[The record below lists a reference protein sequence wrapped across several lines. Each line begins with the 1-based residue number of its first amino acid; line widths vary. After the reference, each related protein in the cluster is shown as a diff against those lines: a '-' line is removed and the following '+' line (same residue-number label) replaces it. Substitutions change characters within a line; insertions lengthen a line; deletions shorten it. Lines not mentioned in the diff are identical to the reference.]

1 MSQPDLSK
9 RARRV
14 AALAPVLLAAL
25 VLAACGKVESVTN
38 AVTGT
43 AKPLG
48 AVGYVR
54 MDDLVRR
61 HPLYAELSRLDDDM
75 AALQFKSVGGGGGPT
90 LPPDQLRKE
99 QAAIQAEFA
108 AASKRAQEAL
118 KQKQT
123 EYGKRE
129 AEAISQALGA
139 AGTTAGAP
147 GGAAIG
153 ADIERQLRAQ
163 AQNVSAGAQHNLD
176 TYRREVLAQDTAAL
190 EALRRSLNDSAARS
204 YQTKSGDLQKKE
216 ADYALALA
224 QEDSPERL
232 SLRTKLSNLVLDE
245 TARDDARKQLEALD
259 RKESD
264 ALAAMKNR
272 DGATL
277 AALQKELRDKTT
289 AELGRQADAMRARTV
304 AKINKRELE
313 IRRQLA
319 ATSLGAPAAAGG
331 VAVPRSIS
339 PDMRGKIDALHKK
352 YQDEFNADA
361 KTTIEQFQKTRDA
374 LAQRLARLQGVDTL
388 ALGGSQRQLGTLGK
402 QRHDL
407 YDQIVAQIGREV
419 KLIAARRGVNVVF
432 GDVVAPAGGIDLTA
446 DAEKDI
452 ESLHE

>member
-1 MSQPDLSK
+1 MSQTDSS
-9 RARRV
+9 RRTGR
-14 AALAPVLLAAL
+14 LAGFAPALLAVL
-25 VLAACGKVESVTN
+25 VLAACGKVENATSV
-38 AVTGT
+38 AAGG
-43 AKPLG
+43 KPQG

-61 HPLYAELSRLDDDM
+61 HPLYPELARLDEDM
-75 AALQFKSVGGGGGPT
+75 AALQFKSVSAGGGPT

-99 QAAIQAEFA
+99 QAAIQTDFA

-118 KQKQT
+118 KQKQS

-139 AGTTAGAP
+139 AGSTAGAP

-163 AQNVSAGAQHNLD
+163 AQSVSAGAQRNLD
-176 TYRREVLAQDTAAL
+176 AYRRQVLAQDTTAL
-190 EALRRSLNDSAARS
+190 QALRRSLNDSAARS
-204 YQTKSGDLQKKE
+204 YQAKANELQKKE

-245 TARDDARKQLEALD
+245 AGREEARKQLEALD

-277 AALQKELRDKTT
+277 AALQKELRDRTT
-289 AELGRQADAMRARTV
+289 AELGRQADAMRARTI

-313 IRRQLA
+313 MRRQLA
-319 ATSLGAPAAAGG
+319 ASSLGAPGPAGG
-331 VAVPRSIS
+331 GAIPKSLS

-352 YQDEFNADA
+352 YQDEFDADA
-361 KTTIEQFQKTRDA
+361 KTTIEQFQKTRDV
-374 LAQRLARLQGVDTL
+374 LAQRLARLQGVDTV
-388 ALGGSQRQLGTLGK
+388 AQGGSQRQLGTLEK

-407 YDQIVAQIGREV
+407 YDQILAQIGREV
-419 KLIAARRGVNVVF
+419 KVVAARRGVNVVV

>member
-1 MSQPDLSK
+1 MSQTASSK
-9 RARRV
+9 RARALIAASL
-14 AALAPVLLAAL
+14 AALAIC
-25 VLAACGKVESVTN
+25 ACAKVENSASGV
-38 AVTGT
+38 AGT
-43 AKPLG
+43 TKPQG

-61 HPLYAELSRLDDDM
+61 HPLYAELARLDDDM
-75 AALQFKSVGGGGGPT
+75 AALQFKSVGGESGPS

-99 QAAIQAEFA
+99 QAAIQREFE

-118 KQKQT
+118 KQKQV

-139 AGTTAGAP
+139 TGSTAGAP

-153 ADIERQLRAQ
+153 ADIERQLKAQ
-163 AQNVSAGAQHNLD
+163 TQAVTAGAQRNL
-176 TYRREVLAQDTAAL
+176 EVYKRQVVAQDSSAL
-190 EALRRSLNDSAARS
+190 EALRRSLNDSALRT
-204 YQTKSGDLQKKE
+204 YQAKVSEMQKNE
-216 ADYALALA
+216 ADYALQLA

-245 TARDDARKQLEALD
+245 AAREDARKQLEALD

-264 ALAAMKNR
+264 AMATLKNR

-277 AALQKELRDKTT
+277 AALQKDLRDRS
-289 AELGRQADAMRARTV
+289 AGELSRQADAMKSRTL
-304 AKINKRELE
+304 AKINKREVE
-313 IRRQLA
+313 IRQQLA
-319 ATSLGAPAAAGG
+319 STTLPGPGPAGG
-331 VAVPRSIS
+331 PVVPRNLS
-339 PDMRGKIDALHKK
+339 PDMRGKIDALHKR

-374 LAQRLARLQGVDTL
+374 LAQRLALLQGVDTI
-388 ALGGSQRQLGTLGK
+388 AIGGRQRQLGALEK
-402 QRHDL
+402 QRRDL
-407 YDQIVAQIGREV
+407 YDQIVTQIGREV
-419 KLIAARRGVNVVF
+419 KVIAARRGVNVVF

>member
-1 MSQPDLSK
+1 MSPTASNR
-9 RARRV
+9 RAGRV
-14 AALAPVLLAAL
+14 AALLTVALAAL
-25 VLAACGKVESVTN
+25 ASSACGKVESVTN
-38 AVTGT
+38 GVTGT
-43 AKPLG
+43 ARPQG

-54 MDDLVRR
+54 MDVLVRR
-61 HPLYAELSRLDDDM
+61 HPLYPELARLDDDM
-75 AALQFKSVGGGGGPT
+75 AALQFKSVGGTGPS

-99 QAAIQAEFA
+99 QAAIQREFA

-118 KQKQT
+118 KQKQS

-129 AEAISQALGA
+129 SEAIAQALGAA

-163 AQNVSAGAQHNLD
+163 AQSAGAAAQRNLD
-176 TYRREVLAQDTAAL
+176 SYRRQVLAQDTAAL

-204 YQTKSGDLQKKE
+204 YQAKANELQKKE

-245 TARDDARKQLEALD
+245 AARDEARKQLESLD

-264 ALAAMKNR
+264 AMAAMKNR
-272 DGATL
+272 DGVTL
-277 AALQKELRDKTT
+277 AALQKQLRDKTG
-289 AELGRQADAMRARTV
+289 AELGRQADAMKTRTV

-313 IRRQLA
+313 IRKQLV
-319 ATSLGAPAAAGG
+319 ATSLAAAAPAGG
-331 VAVPRSIS
+331 SVGPKNLT
-339 PDMRGKIDALHKK
+339 PDMRGKIDVLHKK

-374 LAQRLARLQGVDTL
+374 LAQRLARLQGVDTV
-388 ALGGSQRQLGTLGK
+388 AIGGAQRQLDALEK

-407 YDQIVAQIGREV
+407 YGQIVAQIGREV
-419 KLIAARRGVNVVF
+419 KLVAARRGVNVVF

>member
-1 MSQPDLSK
+1 MSQADSSK
-9 RARRV
+9 RAGRA
-14 AALAPVLLAAL
+14 AALGPVLLAL
-25 VLAACGKVESVTN
+25 LLAACGKVESVTN

-43 AKPLG
+43 TKPLG

-61 HPLYAELSRLDDDM
+61 HPLYSELSRLDDDM
-75 AALQFKSVGGGGGPT
+75 AALQFKSIGGGGPT
-90 LPPDQLRKE
+90 LPPDQMRKE
-99 QAAIQAEFA
+99 QAAIQKEFA

-118 KQKQT
+118 KQKQA

-129 AEAISQALGA
+129 AEAINQALGA
-139 AGTTAGAP
+139 AGRNIGAP

-163 AQNVSAGAQHNLD
+163 AQSVSAGAQRNLD
-176 TYRREVLAQDTAAL
+176 AYRRQVLAQDTAAL

-204 YQTKSGDLQKKE
+204 YQAKSNELQKKE

-224 QEDSPERL
+224 QDDSPERL

-245 TARDDARKQLEALD
+245 TARDEARKQLEALD

-277 AALQKELRDKTT
+277 AGLQKELRDKTS
-289 AELGRQADAMRARTV
+289 AELGRQADAMRTRTV

-319 ATSLGAPAAAGG
+319 TTSLGPPGPVAGPA
-331 VAVPRSIS
+331 VARNLS
-339 PDMRGKIDALHKK
+339 PDVRGKIDALHKK
-352 YQDEFNADA
+352 YQADFNADA
-361 KTTIEQFQKTRDA
+361 KTTIEQFQKTRDT
-374 LAQRLARLQGVDTL
+374 LAQRLARLQGVDTA
-388 ALGGSQRQLGTLGK
+388 ALGGSQRQLGSLER